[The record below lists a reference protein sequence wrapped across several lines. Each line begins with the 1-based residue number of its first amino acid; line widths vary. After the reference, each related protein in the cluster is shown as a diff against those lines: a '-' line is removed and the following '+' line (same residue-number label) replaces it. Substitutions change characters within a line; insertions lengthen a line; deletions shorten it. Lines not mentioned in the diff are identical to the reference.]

1 MDPVTIGLLGVD
13 AVTSAINMRRGN
25 QDMARIEGE
34 LGAMGDSANYT
45 LSGDYNQMVNMALNA
60 PQLGVSAAERGFG
73 DQAAMAAQYGS
84 RGIGALGA
92 ANRQQVDTLNA
103 LEQQRQQNIQGAL
116 GTRAGADQAVM
127 NANTAQ
133 DIAEFTAERNRLLQ
147 EKAAAQDMINAGI
160 SGFTNL
166 GGAALSGVAGGLMSS
181 EGFGTGFGQ
190 GLESFSNP
198 AGGTGGGGNQTNTL
212 LDLLTRRADG
222 GVVGK
227 YREGGNV
234 QKETVKGDNVL
245 IPAGPEDHD
254 KVEYMITRMVK
265 TADGV
270 KKENLGL
277 GTAGELYQKNLND
290 GSAQIINSGDLGSI
304 QDGWEDYQRTGR
316 VKNLIKFVGNVFKK
330 PQFKK

>member
-1 MDPVTIGLLGVD
+1 
-13 AVTSAINMRRGN
+13 
-25 QDMARIEGE
+25 MARIEGE

-45 LSGDYNQMVNMALNA
+45 LSGDYDRMVNMALNA
-60 PQLGVSAAERGFG
+60 PQLGIAAAERGYG

-92 ANRQQVDTLNA
+92 ASRQQTDTLNA
-103 LEQQRQQNIQGAL
+103 LDQQRLSGIQNAL

-133 DIAEFTAERNRLLQ
+133 DIAEYTAERNRLLE
-147 EKAAAQDMINAGI
+147 EKAGAQAMINAGI

-166 GGAALSGVAGGLMSS
+166 GGAALSGVAGGMMSAD
-181 EGFGTGFGQ
+181 GFSTGFGQ

-198 AGGTGGGGNQTNTL
+198 SGVGGSGGGSQTDTL
-212 LDLLTRRADG
+212 LDILSRRYADG
-222 GVVGK
+222 GTLGK
-227 YREGGNV
+227 FRKGGNV

-270 KKENLGL
+270 KKEDLGL
-277 GTAGELYQKNLND
+277 GTAGELYQENLND

-304 QDGWEDYQRTGR
+304 QDGWEDYQRTGN
-316 VKNLIKFVGNVFKK
+316 VKNLIKFVRNVFKK

>member
-1 MDPVTIGLLGVD
+1 
-13 AVTSAINMRRGN
+13 
-25 QDMARIEGE
+25 
-34 LGAMGDSANYT
+34 
-45 LSGDYNQMVNMALNA
+45 
-60 PQLGVSAAERGFG
+60 
-73 DQAAMAAQYGS
+73 
-84 RGIGALGA
+84 
-92 ANRQQVDTLNA
+92 
-103 LEQQRQQNIQGAL
+103 
-116 GTRAGADQAVM
+116 
-127 NANTAQ
+127 
-133 DIAEFTAERNRLLQ
+133 
-147 EKAAAQDMINAGI
+147 
-160 SGFTNL
+160 
-166 GGAALSGVAGGLMSS
+166 MSS

-198 AGGTGGGGNQTNTL
+198 AGVRSSGGGNQTNPL
-212 LDLLTRRADG
+212 LDILSGYGRRE
-222 GVVGK
+222 
-227 YREGGNV
+227 YRKGGNV

-277 GTAGELYQKNLND
+277 GTAGELYQENLND